1 MNSSLK
7 REIDAWEGEGETTP
21 RPLTVNAIPMSGTAN
36 QVEWAESIKHQV
48 NDEFARVTSLF
59 RSIADRQHGERRA
72 DTEAIIAI
80 LDDKRAEAMSAERAS
95 YFIRDWQEITDQVR
109 QMLLHDSRYLTIKSR
124 QADKTASKHD
134 KQRIT
139 AS

>member
-1 MNSSLK
+1 MNNSLK

-21 RPLTVNAIPMSGTAN
+21 RPLAVNAISMCGTAN
-36 QVEWAESIKHQV
+36 QVEWVEGIKRQV

-80 LDDKRAEAMSAERAS
+80 LDDKRAEVMSAERAS

-109 QMLLHDSRYLTIKSR
+109 QMLLHDPRYLTIKSR
-124 QADKTASKHD
+124 QADKTAGKHD
-134 KQRIT
+134 RQRIT